1 MRLTAVNAGKDFI
14 RKRKD
19 SNILHAVSGI
29 SLALEPGT
37 LTALSGPSGSGKST
51 LLNMFAGLL
60 PPTTGQI
67 LLDDTDLY
75 SLDDKKLSMLRNRHL
90 GVIPQGQTA
99 LQALTVLENI
109 MVPYQLC
116 GSRKKEKTGELK
128 ERAQQLMVRAD
139 IRELENEMPS
149 ELSGGELRR
158 MAVIRAMLMSPEIV
172 LADEPTGDL
181 DEENTAIVMELLK
194 SHARSGGTVFMV
206 THDKQAREYAD
217 QLLEMRKGIIS

>member
-75 SLDDKKLSMLRNRHL
+75 SLDDRKLSMLRNRHL

-116 GSRKKEKTGELK
+116 GSRNKEKTGELK

>member
-1 MRLTAVNAGKDFI
+1 MRLTAVNVSKDYI
-14 RKRKD
+14 RNRKD
-19 SNILHAVSGI
+19 SNILHAVTQAT
-29 SLALEPGT
+29 LTLEPGMM
-37 LTALSGPSGSGKST
+37 TALSGPSGSGKST
-51 LLNMFAGLL
+51 LLNMLAGLL

-75 SLDDKKLSMLRNRHL
+75 SLEDKKLSLLRNRHL
-90 GVIPQGQTA
+90 GVVPQGQTA

-109 MVPYQLC
+109 MVPCQLYA
-116 GSRKKEKTGELK
+116 GRKKENYSELK
-128 ERAQQLMVRAD
+128 DRAQQLMIRAD

-158 MAVIRAMLMSPEIV
+158 MAVVRAMLMSPEII

-194 SHARSGGTVFMV
+194 SHARSGGTVFIV

-217 QLLEMRKGIIS
+217 KLLEMRKGTIS